1 MFRHVHDESATA
13 MDEEAAEMRMRAGDL
28 RKLKK
33 IEASKLINEHARSF
47 TTGRGLD
54 ITMPVNKVV
63 NVLPVTKPEV
73 LFSPDTQERYTV
85 DGQIVIYT
93 LEHVYSALNITFSQV
108 ICKVATSFTKC

>member
-1 MFRHVHDESATA
+1 MVQLHSLMPSTSTQYVRP
-13 MDEEAAEMRMRAGDL
+13 
-28 RKLKK
+28 KKK

-73 LFSPDTQERYTV
+73 LFSINLFTT
-85 DGQIVIYT
+85 
-93 LEHVYSALNITFSQV
+93 ASQMQTMARLFDSCAGV
-108 ICKVATSFTKC
+108 LWRPIA